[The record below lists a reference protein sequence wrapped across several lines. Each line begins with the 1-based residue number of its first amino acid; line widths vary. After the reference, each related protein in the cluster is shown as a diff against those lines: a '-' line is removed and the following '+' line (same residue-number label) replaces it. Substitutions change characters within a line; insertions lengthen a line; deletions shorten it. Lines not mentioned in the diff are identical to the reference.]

1 MEIQD
6 AKKVVFSDYSNY
18 KEETC
23 RNGGDY
29 AFYTV
34 YERIGA
40 NKRECHYETS
50 ADFDYCPVCGNFG
63 KHYSDDC
70 CYESGYDCGEFEVIS
85 DDEMM
90 KKIMNFEESDDM
102 SLSVE

>member
-1 MEIQD
+1 MDIKD

-18 KEETC
+18 KPETC

-29 AFYTV
+29 AFYEV
-34 YERIGA
+34 YERIGD
-40 NKRECHYETS
+40 NKWECHYETS
-50 ADFDYCPVCGNFG
+50 ADFEYCPVCGSFDN
-63 KHYSDDC
+63 HYDDDND
-70 CYESGYDCGEFEVIS
+70 CYCCGELEVIS

-90 KKIMNFEESDDM
+90 KRIMNFEECDDM